1 MYTVHNQ
8 AIVYPAVHMNSS
20 LKNRQSGEFLSAS
33 NVLPIRVVRKK
44 KKERNIFCLSLCL
57 NCFSLL
63 SPLCTRQMEWD
74 CSLSSYVIKKAG
86 QISDRAEGAMT
97 LLALC
102 L

>member
-44 KKERNIFCLSLCL
+44 KRKGIFFASPCVSTASVFSPHFALDRWNGTVLCL
-57 NCFSLL
+57 VMS
-63 SPLCTRQMEWD
+63 
-74 CSLSSYVIKKAG
+74 
-86 QISDRAEGAMT
+86 
-97 LLALC
+97 
-102 L
+102 